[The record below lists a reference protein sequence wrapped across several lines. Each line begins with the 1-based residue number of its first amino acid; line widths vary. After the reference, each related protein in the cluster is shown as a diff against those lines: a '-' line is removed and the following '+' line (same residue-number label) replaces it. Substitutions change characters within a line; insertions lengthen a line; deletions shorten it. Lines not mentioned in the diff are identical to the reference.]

1 MNSDKL
7 KNIIDKLENE
17 NCLNS
22 TEWEELFLN
31 WRDASLREYSAE
43 KANSLR
49 MKKFGNKIFIRGL
62 IEFSNYCKND
72 CLYCGIRRSNTNAER
87 YRLEKP
93 EILEACSKGYE
104 LGFRTFVLQSGEDL
118 YFTDEKMTDII
129 KEIKRN
135 FPDCALTLSIGE
147 KSKETYEKYKAAGAD
162 RFLLRH
168 EAADKAHYEALHP
181 KELSF
186 ENRMKCLEDLKELGF
201 QTGCGIMVGSPFQT
215 VKTLA
220 KDMVFMQDFKPHMVG
235 IGPFISQHDTPF
247 KDYPNGSVDLTLFI
261 LSLTRLML
269 PDANIPATTA
279 LGSLDEKGR
288 EKGILSGANVV
299 MPNLSPMD
307 ARDKYNLYDNKLRT
321 GAEAG
326 ENLLLLSEK
335 LEKIG
340 CEICVDRGD
349 FKIR

>member
-1 MNSDKL
+1 MNLDESKKL
-7 KNIIDKLENE
+7 IDKLENRKR
-17 NCLNS
+17 LDS
-22 TEWEELFLN
+22 SQWETLFSC
-31 WRDASLREYSAE
+31 WEDESLREYARE
-43 KANSLR
+43 KANALR
-49 MKKFGNKIFIRGL
+49 KAKFGNKIFIRGL
-62 IEFSNYCKND
+62 VEFSNYCRND
-72 CLYCGIRRSNTNAER
+72 CFYCGIRRSNHNAER
-87 YRLEKP
+87 FRLDKSD
-93 EILEACSKGYE
+93 ILEACAKGYD

-118 YFTDEKMTDII
+118 YFTDEIMTDII
-129 KEIKRN
+129 KGIKGS

-147 KSKETYEKYKAAGAD
+147 KTRETYEKYKTAGAD

-168 EAADKAHYEALHP
+168 ETADKAHYESLHP
-181 KELSF
+181 GELTL
-186 ENRMKCLEDLKELGF
+186 ENRVKCLETLKALGF

-247 KDYPNGSVDLTLFI
+247 RDFPNGSVELTLFI

-279 LGSLDEKGR
+279 LGSLDESGR

-299 MPNLSPMD
+299 MPNLSPEY

-326 ENLLLLSEK
+326 ENLRLLSEK

>member
-1 MNSDKL
+1 MNPDEL
-7 KNIIDKLENE
+7 KNLINKLEDRNR
-17 NCLNS
+17 LDY
-22 TEWEELFLN
+22 TEWETLFSR
-31 WRDASLREYSAE
+31 WEDSSLREYAAE
-43 KANSLR
+43 KANALR
-49 MKKFGNKIFIRGL
+49 KTKFGNKIFIRGL
-62 IEFSNYCKND
+62 IEFSNYCRND
-72 CLYCGIRRSNTNAER
+72 CFYCGIRRSNPNAER
-87 YRLEKP
+87 YRLGKA
-93 EILEACSKGYE
+93 EILEACSKGYA

-118 YFTDEKMTDII
+118 YFTDEKMADII

-147 KSKETYEKYKAAGAD
+147 KTGETYEKYKNAGAD

-168 EAADKAHYEALHP
+168 ETADKAHYEALHP
-181 KELSF
+181 RELSF
-186 ENRMKCLEDLKELGF
+186 ETRIKCLETLKALGF
-201 QTGCGIMVGSPFQT
+201 QTGCGLMVGSPFQT
-215 VKTLA
+215 AKTLA
-220 KDMVFMQDFKPHMVG
+220 KDMVFMQEFRPHMVG

-247 KDYPNGSVDLTLFI
+247 RDCPNGSVELTLFI

-279 LGSLDEKGR
+279 LGSLDERGR
-288 EKGILSGANVV
+288 ERGILSGANVV

-307 ARDKYNLYDNKLRT
+307 ARDRYNLYDNKLRT

-326 ENLLLLSEK
+326 ENLRLLSEK
-335 LEKIG
+335 LKKIG